1 MSIHL
6 DRSGDAADRPY
17 LLLVISSLSVE
28 FAQLRY
34 GPAAQLTLSGIRLVD
49 KLHSTN
55 GGEYLELISTAQQR
69 QLVSVLYRKVRA
81 ALVLRR

>member
-1 MSIHL
+1 M
-6 DRSGDAADRPY
+6 
-17 LLLVISSLSVE
+17 
-28 FAQLRY
+28 RY